1 MGLYPAPSGEYA
13 GFNGLLATSVGLNPG
28 DDGLFCCAFDVGEKW
43 GEVGEKWGDDGE
55 KWGDDGEK
63 WGDDGEKWGD
73 DGE

>member
-55 KWGDDGEK
+55 K
-63 WGDDGEKWGD
+63 
-73 DGE
+73 